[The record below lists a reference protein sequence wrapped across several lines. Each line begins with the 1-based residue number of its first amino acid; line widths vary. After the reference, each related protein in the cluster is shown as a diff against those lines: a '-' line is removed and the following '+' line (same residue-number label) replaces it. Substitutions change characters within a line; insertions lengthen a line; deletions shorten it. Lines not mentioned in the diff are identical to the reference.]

1 MDLEEEIVRVFLRAA
16 KEDGV
21 SNMEVG
27 GLFYF
32 IPMNVSFSITSPTH
46 YLELRDLQQ
55 HRCIGLQI
63 FGQKPNMGLTGL
75 EIKMPA
81 RLCSS
86 LDTLMENPLP
96 S

>member
-1 MDLEEEIVRVFLRAA
+1 MDLEEEIVRVFLRLT
-16 KEDGV
+16 KEDGM

-32 IPMNVSFSITSPTH
+32 ILMNVSFYITSPTH
-46 YLELRDLQQ
+46 YLQLRGLQQ

-63 FGQKPNMGLTGL
+63 FGQKSNMGLTGL

-81 RLCSS
+81 GLCSS
-86 LDTLMENPLP
+86 LDTLIENPFP